1 MYAIIKASGKQ
12 YKVEP
17 GKKLEMDRVSG
28 EPGAVIDLTDVLFYS
43 NEGQSTIGD
52 PTISG
57 ACVKAEVVEHFRG
70 PKLIVFKMKR
80 RKRSRVKKG
89 HRQEMTRLKVTEIV
103 LG

>member
-17 GKKLEMDRVSG
+17 GKKLELDRMAG
-28 EPGAVIDLTDVLFYS
+28 EPGEVIDLTEVLFYS
-43 NEGQSTIGD
+43 NDGQVMIGD
-52 PTISG
+52 PVISG
-57 ACVKAEVVEHFRG
+57 ACVKAEVIEHYRG
-70 PKLIVFKMKR
+70 PKLVVFKMKR

-103 LG
+103 VA

>member
-1 MYAIIKASGKQ
+1 MYAVIKASGKQ

-17 GKKLEMDRVSG
+17 GQKLELDRVSA
-28 EPGAVIDLTDVLFYS
+28 EPGDVIDLTDVLFYS
-43 NEGQSTIGD
+43 NDGQATVGD

-57 ACVKAEVVEHFRG
+57 ACVKAEVIEHFRG

-89 HRQEMTRLKVTEIV
+89 HRQEMTRLKVTDIV

>member
-17 GKKLEMDRVSG
+17 GKKFEMDRVSG
-28 EPGAVIDLTDVLFYS
+28 EPGEVIDLTEVLFYS
-43 NEGQSTIGD
+43 NDGQSTIGD